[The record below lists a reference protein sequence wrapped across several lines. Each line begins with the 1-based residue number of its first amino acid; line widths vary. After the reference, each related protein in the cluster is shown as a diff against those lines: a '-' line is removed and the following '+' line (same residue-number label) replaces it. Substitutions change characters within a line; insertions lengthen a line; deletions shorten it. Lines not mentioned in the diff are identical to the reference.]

1 MKNTNTRKT
10 KLSTRILVLVLAA
23 LMVITGAVTAI
34 YYFIDALT
42 DDKPEVTDPSSNTTQ
57 SETTDEKNQDLD
69 HVHEDDEAYY

>member
-57 SETTDEKNQDLD
+57 SETADEKNQDLD